1 MTTETR
7 VLADAASLARA
18 AAEEVVRL
26 AIEAVAARGR
36 FMFVLAGGSTPKAL
50 YSLLAGDS
58 RLNSTM
64 PWTQTHFFWGDERHV
79 PPDHAESNF
88 RMAQE
93 TMLAHVPVP
102 HEHIHRVRSEEPHA
116 ARAAEEYERTL
127 RTVFG
132 GEAMPRFDLILLGM
146 GTDGHTASLF
156 PGTSALLE
164 RQRWVLANWVPKLNT
179 WRITFTAPLINNAAN
194 VLFLVAGADK
204 AESLHAV
211 LKGPRQPEVFPSQL
225 VQPADGR
232 LLWLVDVAAGQSLAP
247 KP

>member
-1 MTTETR
+1 MTPETR
-7 VLADAASLARA
+7 VLADGAALARA
-18 AAEEVVRL
+18 AAEEVVRI
-26 AIEAVAARGR
+26 ANEAVAARGK
-36 FMFVLAGGSTPKAL
+36 FTLALAGGSTPKAL

-58 RLNSTM
+58 QLHAAM
-64 PWTQTHFFWGDERHV
+64 PWTRTHCFWSDERHV
-79 PPDHAESNF
+79 APDSAESNF
-88 RMAQE
+88 RMANE

-156 PGTSALLE
+156 PNTSALTE
-164 RQRWVLANWVPKLNT
+164 KQHWVMANWVPKLNT
-179 WRITFTAPLINNAAN
+179 WRVTFTAPLINNAAN

-204 AESLHAV
+204 AEPLHSV
-211 LKGPRQPEVFPSQL
+211 LKGVRQPEQYPSQL
-225 VQPADGR
+225 VQPSAGR

-247 KP
+247 RT